1 MLYLIQPFT
10 NYSIKYYLGIFVAA
24 FFYSLNN
31 YKIYNMATLIND
43 LETYIS
49 DDSIEKP
56 ITHKQ
61 VKFSKSDD
69 IESDND
75 MYISFE
81 IYESFNN
88 IKNNLKKMSL
98 KKILVFS
105 FIIFIVSNN
114 YIKQYVLDNL
124 HINNKLI
131 QTVLT
136 ILISLF
142 IYIFF

>member
-1 MLYLIQPFT
+1 
-10 NYSIKYYLGIFVAA
+10 
-24 FFYSLNN
+24 
-31 YKIYNMATLIND
+31 MATLIND

-49 DDSIEKP
+49 DESIEKS
-56 ITHKQ
+56 TQKQ

-75 MYISFE
+75 MYISNE

-105 FIIFIVSNN
+105 FIIFLVSNN
-114 YIKQYVLDNL
+114 YIKEYILDNL

>member
-1 MLYLIQPFT
+1 
-10 NYSIKYYLGIFVAA
+10 
-24 FFYSLNN
+24 
-31 YKIYNMATLIND
+31 
-43 LETYIS
+43 
-49 DDSIEKP
+49 
-56 ITHKQ
+56 
-61 VKFSKSDD
+61 
-69 IESDND
+69 
-75 MYISFE
+75 
-81 IYESFNN
+81 
-88 IKNNLKKMSL
+88 MSL

>member
-10 NYSIKYYLGIFVAA
+10 NYSIKYYLGIFIAA

-49 DDSIEKP
+49 DESIEKS
-56 ITHKQ
+56 TQKQ

-75 MYISFE
+75 MYISNE

-105 FIIFIVSNN
+105 FIIFLVSNN
-114 YIKQYVLDNL
+114 YIKEYILDNL